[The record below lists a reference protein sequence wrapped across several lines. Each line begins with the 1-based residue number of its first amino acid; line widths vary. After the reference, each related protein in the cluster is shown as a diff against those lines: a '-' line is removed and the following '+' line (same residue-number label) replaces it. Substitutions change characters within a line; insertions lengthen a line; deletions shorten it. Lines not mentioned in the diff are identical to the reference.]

1 MPNIKQTA
9 TTATL
14 TIELDVVGAYPKAN
28 ETFLEGLAEAI
39 DKTVDNYRNGRAYSP
54 RGTQLYIEN
63 HERGEF
69 CCLRPPRSLIWG
81 VSASIAV

>member
-14 TIELDVVGAYPKAN
+14 TVEVDVVGAYPKAN
-28 ETFLEGLAEAI
+28 ETFLEGLVKAI
-39 DKTVDNYRNGRAYSP
+39 DKTVDNYRNGRAYAP
-54 RGTQLYIEN
+54 RGTQLYIDN

-69 CCLRPPRSLIWG
+69 
-81 VSASIAV
+81 